1 MNRNEFLR
9 RARRYAR
16 RNRLEYYFDP
26 QSGKGSHGKL
36 SIGSHIAYVPQG
48 EIRTGTHFK
57 ILKDLDIDPRE
68 F

>member
-16 RNRLEYYFDP
+16 NNQLDYYFDP

-36 SIGSHIAYVPQG
+36 TVGSHITFVPQG
-48 EIRTGTHFK
+48 VIRTGTQFK
-57 ILKDLDIDPRE
+57 ILKDLDINPRE